1 MSNVARALLG
11 LAVLAGLVLL
21 AALVSS
27 AAWLWLL
34 LAGVIFLLLYARSGG
49 YAALLTGALLT
60 GAAVGILLEVA
71 LRWQGAFL
79 VSVGAAALMVEGI
92 EQRRGHWAFVF
103 GVAFV
108 GIGAV
113 VTLAAAGARG
123 YLAASLAAAVAA
135 AVLALRLRR

>member
-1 MSNVARALLG
+1 MSNLARALLG

-27 AAWLWLL
+27 TAWLWLL
-34 LAGVIFLLLYARSGG
+34 LAGVVLLLIYARSGSYG
-49 YAALLTGALLT
+49 ALLAGALLT
-60 GAAVGILLEVA
+60 GAAVGTLLEVA
-71 LRWQGAFL
+71 LRWQGAFP

-92 EQRRGHWAFVF
+92 EPRRGHWAFVF

-123 YLAASLAAAVAA
+123 YLAASLAAAAA
-135 AVLALRLRR
+135 AAILAVRLRR